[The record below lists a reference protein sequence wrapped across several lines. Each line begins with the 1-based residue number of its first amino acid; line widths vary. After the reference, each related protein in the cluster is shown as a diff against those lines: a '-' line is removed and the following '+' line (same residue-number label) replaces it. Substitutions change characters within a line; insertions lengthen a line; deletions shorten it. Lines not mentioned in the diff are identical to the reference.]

1 MQQYLNLF
9 SPTTDQV
16 TGLAALLV
24 VCGGLGALGALIGGP
39 RRIGG
44 IDIVLGW
51 AIASFVF
58 VLGGGVLRIG
68 FTPLAAVLAA
78 AAGAAVLYHLVR
90 RRPPVAG
97 DLLRSVVLAA
107 PALWLAGCM
116 AISQWDEFTQWIPN
130 ARYIYMHDGF
140 PGAGMPETFSV
151 FPAYPHG
158 LAYATYLTSRIAGS
172 LVENASAM
180 FSIVLL
186 ASFGVMVGGVI
197 RSAATRR
204 DPSVRVPLGLSAVPS
219 RQIGWVYCAIGGLA
233 VTALNPTFVPKIV
246 FTGYADTP
254 TAVLVGMAC
263 ILMWM
268 TLNAFAD
275 DESGYSPR
283 YLAICL
289 GLTGMALISVKQVN
303 LVLFLLIVMG
313 GGIAALRDPALRA
326 GALCRL
332 LPAILAPPLAM
343 YLLWRLHISLN
354 EITGEFAIYE
364 YSRWLV
370 DEIHTIVARMLL
382 VASKKG
388 GYFLTMLVA
397 CGFAARAM
405 RRTRTPLDRLSLIV
419 ATVFVGYTAFLLF
432 AYVTSFSRGEAL
444 RAASYWRYN
453 THLGG
458 ACVVFGAYGLT
469 LAWRKW
475 VAPRMRRNF
484 GWLAIALMLA
494 VPLATASKIRFD
506 ARPQKLYARE
516 VAEDFTAT
524 LPESARLAIFDL
536 TGNGQIGI
544 IVRYIAS
551 LRVVVVGE
559 LTAASDPTVANITRF
574 LEAADADYIWI
585 HVPTDAART
594 ALGADLPPRA
604 SHLLRREGNGWR
616 VLRTWAYP
624 GYEDPDALPD

>member
-9 SPTTDQV
+9 SPTMDQAI
-16 TGLAALLV
+16 GFAALLV
-24 VCGGLGALGALIGGP
+24 VCGGLGALGALVGGA

-44 IDIVLGW
+44 LDVVFGW
-51 AIASFVF
+51 GIASLVF

-68 FTPLAAVLAA
+68 FTPLAIVLAA
-78 AAGAAVLYHLVR
+78 CCGAAALYHIAR
-90 RRPPVAG
+90 RRPPVAR
-97 DLLRSVVLAA
+97 DLLRSVALAV
-107 PALWLAGCM
+107 PALWLASCM

-130 ARYIYMHDGF
+130 ARYIYLHDGF

-158 LAYATYLTSRIAGS
+158 LAYVTYLTSRIAGS

-186 ASFGVMVGGVI
+186 ASFGVMVGQVI

-204 DPSVRVPLGLSAVPS
+204 DPSVRIPLGLGAVSS
-219 RQIGWVYCAIGGLA
+219 REIGWVYCALGGLA

-246 FTGYADTP
+246 FTGYADAP
-254 TAVLVGMAC
+254 TAALVGMAC
-263 ILMWM
+263 ILIWM
-268 TLNAFAD
+268 MLNAFAGEEND
-275 DESGYSPR
+275 YSPR
-283 YLAICL
+283 YLAVCL

-313 GGIAALRDPALRA
+313 GSVAALRDPAIRA
-326 GALCRL
+326 GAFCRL

-354 EITGEFAIYE
+354 EITGEFSIYE

-370 DEIHTIVARMLL
+370 DEIHTIGARMLL
-382 VASKKG
+382 IASKKG

-397 CGFAARAM
+397 CGFAVRALW
-405 RRTRTPLDRLSLIV
+405 RTRTPLDRISLIV

-432 AYVTSFSRGEAL
+432 AYVTSFSHGEAI

-494 VPLATASKIRFD
+494 APLATASKIRFD

-524 LPESARLAIFDL
+524 LPQGSRLAIFDL

-544 IVRYIAS
+544 IVRYVTS
-551 LRVVVVGE
+551 LRLVIVGE
-559 LTAASDPTVANITRF
+559 LTAAADPTVANITRF
-574 LEAADADYIWI
+574 LEAAAPDHVWI

-594 ALGADLPPRA
+594 VFEAALPSRA
-604 SHLLRREGNGWR
+604 SHLLQREDGGWR
-616 VLRTWAYP
+616 VVRSWPYP